1 MKTRTRYINKLEE
14 LGALVNQLSEKTVL
28 DVRAAGRALAG
39 DADAAESVL
48 SGSKAARRLRE
59 AIEDGCLDI
68 MLMQQPLVADDLREV
83 TGAFRLVSDLAH
95 IDEMTRDVAYL
106 SQQLTPKAVSHLQ
119 SEFAEATDKVS
130 NMVSLA
136 SKAFSQADAAL
147 AQRVFAMDD
156 GVDDLYDRCEP
167 VVVDLIRSE
176 TQGASHLPELLMV
189 AKYFERMGDDAER
202 IASWAVFRATGEH
215 ALNSAGKGN
224 AEG

>member
-39 DADAAESVL
+39 DADAA
-48 SGSKAARRLRE
+48 
-59 AIEDGCLDI
+59 
-68 MLMQQPLVADDLREV
+68 
-83 TGAFRLVSDLAH
+83 
-95 IDEMTRDVAYL
+95 
-106 SQQLTPKAVSHLQ
+106 
-119 SEFAEATDKVS
+119 DKVS
-130 NMVSLA
+130 KMVSLA
-136 SKAFSQADAAL
+136 AKAFSQADAAL

-156 GVDDLYDRCEP
+156 GVDELYDRCEQ

-215 ALNSAGKGN
+215 ALNSAGKEN
-224 AEG
+224 AEE

>member
-28 DVRAAGRALAG
+28 DVRAAGRALVG

-106 SQQLTPKAVSHLQ
+106 SQQLTPKAGSHLQ
-119 SEFAEATDKVS
+119 SEFAEAADKVS
-130 NMVSLA
+130 KMVSLA
-136 SKAFSQADAAL
+136 VKAFSQADAAL

-156 GVDDLYDRCEP
+156 GVDELYDRCEQ

-189 AKYFERMGDDAER
+189 AKHFERMGDDAER

-215 ALNSAGKGN
+215 ALNSAGKEN
-224 AEG
+224 AED

>member
-119 SEFAEATDKVS
+119 SEFATDKVS

-136 SKAFSQADAAL
+136 TKAFSQADAAL

-156 GVDDLYDRCEP
+156 GVDELYDRCEQ

-215 ALNSAGKGN
+215 TLNSAGKEN

>member
-39 DADAAESVL
+39 DADAAEGVL
-48 SGSKAARRLRE
+48 SGSKAARRLRD

-119 SEFAEATDKVS
+119 SEFAEAADKVS
-130 NMVSLA
+130 KMVSLA
-136 SKAFSQADAAL
+136 AKAFSQADAAL

-156 GVDDLYDRCEP
+156 VYDRCEQ

-176 TQGASHLPELLMV
+176 TKGASHLPELLMV

-215 ALNSAGKGN
+215 ALNSAGKEN
-224 AEG
+224 AED

>member
-119 SEFAEATDKVS
+119 SEFADAADKVS
-130 NMVSLA
+130 KMVSLA
-136 SKAFSQADAAL
+136 AKAFSQADAAL

-156 GVDDLYDRCEP
+156 GVDELYDRCEQVARRRAP
-167 VVVDLIRSE
+167 AICPSCSWWRSISSAWA
-176 TQGASHLPELLMV
+176 TMPSASQ
-189 AKYFERMGDDAER
+189 
-202 IASWAVFRATGEH
+202 
-215 ALNSAGKGN
+215 AGPFSVQRVSMR
-224 AEG
+224 

>member
-1 MKTRTRYINKLEE
+1 M
-14 LGALVNQLSEKTVL
+14 
-28 DVRAAGRALAG
+28 
-39 DADAAESVL
+39 L

-119 SEFAEATDKVS
+119 GEFAEATDKVS

-136 SKAFSQADAAL
+136 TKAFSQADAAL

-156 GVDDLYDRCEP
+156 GVDELYDRCEQ

-215 ALNSAGKGN
+215 ALNSAGKEN
-224 AEG
+224 AEE

>member
-1 MKTRTRYINKLEE
+1 M
-14 LGALVNQLSEKTVL
+14 
-28 DVRAAGRALAG
+28 
-39 DADAAESVL
+39 
-48 SGSKAARRLRE
+48 
-59 AIEDGCLDI
+59 
-68 MLMQQPLVADDLREV
+68 

-136 SKAFSQADAAL
+136 AKAFSQADAAL

-156 GVDDLYDRCEP
+156 GVDDLYDRCEQ

-215 ALNSAGKGN
+215 ALNSAGKEN

>member
-119 SEFAEATDKVS
+119 SEFADAADKVS
-130 NMVSLA
+130 KMVSLA
-136 SKAFSQADAAL
+136 AKAFSQADAAL

-156 GVDDLYDRCEP
+156 G
-167 VVVDLIRSE
+167 VDLIRSE

-215 ALNSAGKGN
+215 ALNSAGKEN
-224 AEG
+224 AEE